1 MDRMSN
7 DLGDRRATDECS
19 SSFDAAC
26 EATRFL
32 LREIRRNLQGP
43 IWNTVPRL
51 SRVLTDV
58 AATFRSAHVV
68 VLCYHRVRNR
78 QRFVDQLAALSAR
91 GYSVL
96 SMPQFT
102 SWLQGSPL
110 RSRPAALLT
119 FDHCY
124 DEQLENAVP
133 VLDSFKFP
141 ATFFPLSAGLA
152 DRRPDVAGPG
162 RSTLLALTKA
172 GHTIGC
178 HTHAHPVLTRLS
190 STRVRQEVLGS
201 KLALEDALGQR
212 VSAFCYPHGA
222 NDARVRAIVREAGFD
237 VAFTVDLGGVN
248 PGDDPF
254 KLKRVP
260 VLGEPGSA
268 EFAGYL
274 AGRFL
279 VSGSML
285 LSWKVR
291 ERLLDRAALQPERD
305 G

>member
-1 MDRMSN
+1 MS
-7 DLGDRRATDECS
+7 DDFGDRRTPDEHS
-19 SSFDAAC
+19 SPFEAAF

-32 LREIRRNLQGP
+32 FRETRRDLPGQIGNTATRLLRAA
-43 IWNTVPRL
+43 
-51 SRVLTDV
+51 TDV

-78 QRFVDQLAALSAR
+78 ERFADQMAALSAG

-102 SWLQGSPL
+102 DWLHGTPL
-110 RSRPAALLT
+110 LSRPAAVLT

-133 VLDSFKFP
+133 VLDSLKFP

-152 DRRPDVAGPG
+152 NRRPDAAGPA

-178 HTHAHPVLTRLS
+178 HTHTHPVLTRLS

-212 VSAFCYPHGA
+212 VRAFCYPHGA
-222 NDARVRAIVREAGFD
+222 NDARAREAVREAGFD

-248 PGDDPF
+248 LGDDPF
-254 KLKRVP
+254 RLKRAP

-268 EFAGYL
+268 QLAGYL

-279 VSGSML
+279 VSGALL

-291 ERLLDRAALQPERD
+291 ERLLDRAAFQPERD
-305 G
+305 E

>member
-1 MDRMSN
+1 MDRMSH
-7 DLGDRRATDECS
+7 DLGDRRAPDEHS
-19 SSFDAAC
+19 SSFDAAF
-26 EATRFL
+26 EVTRFL
-32 LREIRRNLQGP
+32 FREIRRDLLGQ
-43 IWNTVPRL
+43 IRNTAPRL
-51 SRVLTDV
+51 LRVLADV
-58 AATFRSAHVV
+58 TATFRSAHVV
-68 VLCYHRVRNR
+68 VLCYHRVRTR
-78 QRFVDQLAALSAR
+78 ERFVDQMAALSAR
-91 GYSVL
+91 GYSVV

-102 SWLQGSPL
+102 DWLHGSPL
-110 RSRPAALLT
+110 PSRPAAVLT

-133 VLDSFKFP
+133 VLDSLKFP

-152 DRRPDVAGPG
+152 DRGPDVVGPG

-178 HTHAHPVLTRLS
+178 HTHTHPVLTRLS
-190 STRVRQEVLGS
+190 TTRLRQEVLGS
-201 KLALEDALGQR
+201 KLTLEDALGQR

-222 NDARVRAIVREAGFD
+222 NDARVREVVREAEFD

-248 PGDDPF
+248 RGDDPF
-254 KLKRVP
+254 RLKRVP

-268 EFAGYL
+268 ELAGYL

-279 VSGSML
+279 VSGALL